1 VGVFHNQ
8 DFEAQLAALKADT
21 DRLDDA
27 IRGVEQL
34 LSESP
39 DSGVE
44 ADIPGIFVFRVR
56 LPSDVGLVRMSI
68 FFTYDGNDVTFQML
82 KRAP

>member
-1 VGVFHNQ
+1 MGVFHNQ
-8 DFEAQLAALKADT
+8 EFETQLAALKADT

-34 LSESP
+34 LSTSP
-39 DSGVE
+39 ESGVQSE
-44 ADIPGIFVFRVR
+44 IPGIFVFRVR

-68 FFTYDGNDVTFQML
+68 FFTYDGDDVTFQML